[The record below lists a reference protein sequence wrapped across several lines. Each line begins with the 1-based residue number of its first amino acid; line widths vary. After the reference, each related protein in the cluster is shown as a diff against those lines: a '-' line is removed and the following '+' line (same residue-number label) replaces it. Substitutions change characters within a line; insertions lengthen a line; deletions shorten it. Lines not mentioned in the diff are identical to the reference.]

1 MARGLGLRAAHRRPA
16 GPAHPPRP
24 YPGDERRELPAE
36 AEQAQTR
43 LTDELL
49 IRQPPAST
57 PAHHPLRRTRLGEEG
72 VFRSRPKP
80 PPPPPR
86 RRPRLGEEPVFR
98 PGLTAPPCRRR
109 RPSLQTPSS
118 PTNPDLLPAPLV
130 YFYSAALV
138 WFCSALDRF
147 PVFVA

>member
-57 PAHHPLRRTRLGEEG
+57 PAHHPLRRTRLGEED
-72 VFRSRPKP
+72 VFRS
-80 PPPPPR
+80 
-86 RRPRLGEEPVFR
+86 
-98 PGLTAPPCRRR
+98 GLNAPPCRRR
-109 RPSLQTPSS
+109 RPPLQPPSS

-130 YFYSAALV
+130 YFYSAAVV
-138 WFCSALDRF
+138 WFYSALDNR
-147 PVFVA
+147 

>member
-57 PAHHPLRRTRLGEEG
+57 PAHHPLRRTRLGEED
-72 VFRSRPKP
+72 VFRS
-80 PPPPPR
+80 
-86 RRPRLGEEPVFR
+86 
-98 PGLTAPPCRRR
+98 GLNAPPCRGRE
-109 RPSLQTPSS
+109 PSLPTTS
-118 PTNPDLLPAPLV
+118 PPTKPPLLPAPLC
-130 YFYSAALV
+130 A
-138 WFCSALDRF
+138 
-147 PVFVA
+147 